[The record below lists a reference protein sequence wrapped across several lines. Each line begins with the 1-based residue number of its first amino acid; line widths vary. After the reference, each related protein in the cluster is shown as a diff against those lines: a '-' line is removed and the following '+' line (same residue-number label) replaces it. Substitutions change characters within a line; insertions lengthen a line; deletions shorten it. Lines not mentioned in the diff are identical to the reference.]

1 MKLLRC
7 YIKFKAF
14 LNKYKED
21 HVSAFASQA
30 AFFTILSFVP
40 FILFFFTM
48 IQYLPIS
55 KDIITDAI
63 LSVVPK
69 ETDAL
74 VKSLITSLYAK
85 VNGTLLSVSII
96 TALWS
101 ASRIILSISR
111 GLNVV
116 FEIKETRNYV
126 LIRIVSMF
134 YTVIFSFIMLFILI
148 VLIFGNSLYR
158 YLLKMFPIIG
168 TVLDPILNFRFLWA
182 GIILILFF
190 CLTYTF
196 IPNKRLYFM
205 EQLPGAIFSTI
216 GWMGLSL
223 AFSIYVDHF
232 SNFSYMY
239 GSLASI
245 MILMLWLYA
254 CMTIFF
260 IGAEINYFLQ
270 INKPSMNFN
279 LSKLTP

>member
-1 MKLLRC
+1 MKVLRC
-7 YIKFKAF
+7 YIRLKTFM
-14 LNKYKED
+14 NKYKED
-21 HVSAFASQA
+21 HISAFASQA

-55 KDIITDAI
+55 KDMITQFI
-63 LSVVPK
+63 LSFVPK

-74 VKSLITSLYAK
+74 VESLITSLYAK
-85 VNGTLLSVSII
+85 INGTLLSVSII

-101 ASRIILSISR
+101 ASRIILSITR
-111 GLNVV
+111 GLNAI
-116 FEIKETRNYV
+116 FEIRETRNYV

-134 YTVIFSFIMLFILI
+134 YTVIFSVLMLLILI

-158 YLLKMFPIIG
+158 YLIKVAPIIG
-168 TVLDPILNFRFLWA
+168 TILDPILNFRFIGA

-190 CLTYTF
+190 CITYTI
-196 IPNKRLYFM
+196 IPNKKLYLF
-205 EQLPGAIFSTI
+205 EQLPGAIFATI
-216 GWMGLSL
+216 GWTGLSL

-270 INKPSMNFN
+270 
-279 LSKLTP
+279 TPMEEPFFS